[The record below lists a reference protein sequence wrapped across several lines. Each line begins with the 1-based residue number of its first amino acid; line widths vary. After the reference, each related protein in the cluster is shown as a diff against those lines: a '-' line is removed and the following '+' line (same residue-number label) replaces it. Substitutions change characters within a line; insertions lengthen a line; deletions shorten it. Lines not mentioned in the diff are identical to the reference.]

1 MASARL
7 ISADSHI
14 VEPADVWEKHI
25 EQRWRDRAPRARTGS
40 DATVHWQVDGST
52 PLGSVGAPSQ
62 AGVRFEDPSKVTFEG
77 KWEEV
82 RPGCNDP
89 AARLEDMALD
99 GVAGEVVYPTVAAR
113 LYTVIGGALLSAC
126 LRAMNDWM
134 AGFVEG
140 RSTVFKGVAML
151 NTDDPADAAGEL
163 RRTAELGLG
172 AAMIPTDP
180 GEGRSYDQGAYDVL
194 WEAAESLSMPL
205 SFHVA
210 SPRIGPGHV
219 AVFATDGRSTGAA
232 AYRATQAFWMQ
243 RSVAAMIFAGVFER
257 FPGLRVGV
265 VEHELSWMPHLL
277 VMLDRTY
284 TEYSET
290 SPYRFAHGKLP
301 SEFFR
306 TNIYTS
312 FQEDKLGVA
321 VLPDMI
327 GTDTIMWG
335 SDYPHAESTW
345 PRSEQYLDDILADKD
360 VATREKFV
368 RGNVARL
375 YGFV

>member
-7 ISADSHI
+7 ISADSHV
-14 VEPADVWEKHI
+14 VEPADVWERHI
-25 EQRWRDRAPRARTGS
+25 DQRWQDRAPRARTGS

-89 AARLEDMALD
+89 VARLEDMALD

-113 LYTVIGGALLSAC
+113 LYTVIGGSLLSAC

-140 RSTVFKGVAML
+140 RGTVFKGVAML

-163 RRTAELGLG
+163 RRATELGLG

-180 GEGRSYDQGAYDVL
+180 GECRSYDQGAYDVL
-194 WEAAESLSMPL
+194 WEAAESFGVPL

-210 SPRIGPGHV
+210 SPRVGPGHV
-219 AVFATDGRSTGAA
+219 AVFATDGRSAGAA

-243 RSVAAMIFAGVFER
+243 RSLATMIFAGVFER
-257 FPGLRVGV
+257 FPGLRIGV

-284 TEYSET
+284 TEYSQT

-301 SEFFR
+301 SDFFR

-345 PRSEQYLDDILADKD
+345 PRSEQYLDEILADKD
-360 VATREKFV
+360 APTREKLV